1 MTDVTANSLSHDEA
15 CLGDFRSRIDAA
27 LSALVMAWSQSRP
40 IAPQNPRALQR
51 GSHENPT
58 RSRHRPRHRRV
69 RELRPGLRRRGRSV
83 DPVPNGEDS
92 APLDDAL
99 RSVVDDI
106 LKNAIGFTP
115 TVVTLQ
121 SARRVGDRIYMLFV
135 IADKDGEEMIEAL
148 SSETS
153 APTDT
158 ERAPSPSP
166 GPTTGLPEVR
176 PPSTANPM

>member
-1 MTDVTANSLSHDEA
+1 MKTPLAVVIALVIAASANSAPAYVVEV
-15 CLGDFRSRIDAA
+15 AA
-27 LSALVMAWSQSRP
+27 S
-40 IAPQNPRALQR
+40 I
-51 GSHENPT
+51 
-58 RSRHRPRHRRV
+58 
-69 RELRPGLRRRGRSV
+69 
-83 DPVPNGEDS
+83 PVPNGEDS
-92 APLDDAL
+92 AQLDDAL

>member
-1 MTDVTANSLSHDEA
+1 MKTPLAVVIGLVIAVSANSTPAYVVEV
-15 CLGDFRSRIDAA
+15 AA
-27 LSALVMAWSQSRP
+27 S
-40 IAPQNPRALQR
+40 I
-51 GSHENPT
+51 
-58 RSRHRPRHRRV
+58 
-69 RELRPGLRRRGRSV
+69 
-83 DPVPNGEDS
+83 PVPNGEDS
-92 APLDDAL
+92 AQLDDAL

-115 TVVTLQ
+115 TVVALQ

-158 ERAPSPSP
+158 ERAPSPSL
-166 GPTTGLPEVR
+166 GPTTGLPEAH
-176 PPSTANPM
+176 PPTTANTM

>member
-1 MTDVTANSLSHDEA
+1 MKTPLAVVIALVIAASANSAPAYVVEV
-15 CLGDFRSRIDAA
+15 AA
-27 LSALVMAWSQSRP
+27 S
-40 IAPQNPRALQR
+40 I
-51 GSHENPT
+51 
-58 RSRHRPRHRRV
+58 
-69 RELRPGLRRRGRSV
+69 
-83 DPVPNGEDS
+83 PVPNAEDS
-92 APLDDAL
+92 AQLDDAL

-121 SARRVGDRIYMLFV
+121 SARRVGDRIYLLFV

-148 SSETS
+148 PSETS

-166 GPTTGLPEVR
+166 GPTTGRPEVR

>member
-1 MTDVTANSLSHDEA
+1 
-15 CLGDFRSRIDAA
+15 
-27 LSALVMAWSQSRP
+27 
-40 IAPQNPRALQR
+40 
-51 GSHENPT
+51 
-58 RSRHRPRHRRV
+58 
-69 RELRPGLRRRGRSV
+69 
-83 DPVPNGEDS
+83 
-92 APLDDAL
+92 
-99 RSVVDDI
+99 VVDDI

-135 IADKDGEEMIEAL
+135 ITDKDSEEMIEAL

-158 ERAPSPSP
+158 ERVPSPSP